1 MSSNPGCICRPFSEL
16 RLGATC
22 NCFQSVGYRKAVDP
36 DVNVQTVGLKMS
48 VWEGQDDGST

>member
-22 NCFQSVGYRKAVDP
+22 NCFQSIGHRKAVDP
-36 DVNVQTVGLKMS
+36 DAECTDGGPEDVSVGRA
-48 VWEGQDDGST
+48 G